1 MEILNRMPGVIKNYF
16 SVNLADINDDD
27 GAHQLPA
34 EYLQSLSPPG
44 LPPAVLILK
53 KGALIMLLHNLN
65 PKQGLCNG
73 TQLCVPH
80 LSLNCIEGRILG
92 GEFDD
97 QKRLLFQVKL
107 TTSDAKD
114 PFTLTRKQF
123 PIRLCF
129 AVTVNKSQG
138 QSLGTVGVD
147 LRTSCFSHGQL
158 YVAFSRVT
166 DVSWL
171 SVLFDPSNSDQKTDN
186 VVFPEV
192 LLPPS
197 A

>member
-34 EYLQSLSPPG
+34 EYLQSLSPSG
-44 LPPAVLILK
+44 LLPAVLTLK
-53 KGALIMLLHNLN
+53 KGAPIMLLRNLN

-73 TQLCVPH
+73 TRLCVTH

-92 GEFDD
+92 GEFDG
-97 QKRLLFQVKL
+97 QKRLLFRVKL

-114 PFTLTRKQF
+114 PFTLTQKQF
-123 PIRLCF
+123 PIWLCF